1 MQEKRGKGIIPAR
14 LVSFQ
19 PIAGVIVRAFC
30 AKGATLASVPRLA
43 RVTPG
48 VEAPGTGLHLFAP
61 SLPHRN

>member
-30 AKGATLASVPRLA
+30 AKGAALASVPRPAQALQ
-43 RVTPG
+43 
-48 VEAPGTGLHLFAP
+48 GTRHLEGASA
-61 SLPHRN
+61 SLLHRN